1 MDKGKIVL
9 TEIEKMLYE
18 KQITFDSLTHLT
30 WIEERANGKHFSASA
45 HIRGLIYSLLSNNRP
60 WKQIET
66 NIEKIDEIFFEYDKD
81 KLLATNADV
90 FIDKLQAIKCGNRNI
105 KNQMN
110 SLHANIRKLERIEK
124 EFGSLDN
131 FVTSGSPLEIADLLA
146 NSIKY
151 KLNTLGLALAMEYL
165 RNVGIDATKPD
176 THIRRILGKNRL
188 GYSSH
193 EIAGEIE
200 SIEIINTISLQ
211 TGYSA
216 SKIDAILWLFCSDD
230 NGMICTEKP
239 HCNQCMLKG
248 RYCNWN
254 STKRKGVDMTEEERK
269 NARFGFIKADICLK
283 KSQCV
288 KCLHNNGKSC
298 DMFGEKPKP
307 YVSAN
312 ANEKCPYRKLEL

>member
-1 MDKGKIVL
+1 
-9 TEIEKMLYE
+9 MLHE

-30 WIEERANGKHFSASA
+30 WIDERASGKHFSMND

-60 WKQIET
+60 WQQIEA
-66 NIEKIDEIFFEYDKD
+66 NIERIDQIFFEYDKD
-81 KLLATNADV
+81 KILATNAGV
-90 FIDKLQAIKCGNRNI
+90 FVDKLQAIKCGNRNI

-110 SLHANIRKLERIEK
+110 SLHENIHKLERIEK
-124 EFGSLDN
+124 EFGTLDN

-151 KLNTLGLALAMEYL
+151 KLKTLGIALAMEYL

-188 GYSSH
+188 GYSGQ

-200 SIEIINTISLQ
+200 TIEIIDAISSQ

-239 HCNQCMLKG
+239 HCDQCILKG
-248 RYCNWN
+248 KFCNWQ
-254 STKRKGVDMTEEERK
+254 
-269 NARFGFIKADICLK
+269 L
-283 KSQCV
+283 Q
-288 KCLHNNGKSC
+288 
-298 DMFGEKPKP
+298 
-307 YVSAN
+307 
-312 ANEKCPYRKLEL
+312 NEKVFE

>member
-9 TEIEKMLYE
+9 TEIEKMLHE

-30 WIEERANGKHFSASA
+30 WIEERARGKLFSMSE

-60 WKQIET
+60 WQQIEA

-81 KLLATNADV
+81 KILATNAAV
-90 FIDKLQAIKCGNRNI
+90 FIDRLQAIKCGNRNI

-124 EFGSLDN
+124 EFGTLDS

-146 NSIKY
+146 NSVKY

-188 GYSSH
+188 GYSEQ

-200 SIEIINTISLQ
+200 SIEIVDTLSSQ

-239 HCNQCMLKG
+239 HCDQCTLRGK
-248 RYCNWN
+248 YCNYLAYSLSN
-254 STKRKGVDMTEEERK
+254 SMTNEEKK
-269 NARFGFIKADICLK
+269 NARFGFILPDIVVK
-283 KSQCV
+283 ESQCV
-288 KCLHNNGKSC
+288 KCLHNQGKRC
-298 DMFGEKPKP
+298 EVFGEKPKQ

-312 ANEKCPYRKLEL
+312 IDEKCPKRKIKV